1 MRHRSIG
8 IFTLS
13 ESFEKHANRLHK
25 DGEFD
30 ESEIYFKMSINI
42 CETPDNITGYA
53 DLLDDMNLFKKSV
66 EYYEKAI
73 KDYNCSIAMHNLGI
87 TLMEKYGKQI
97 NDNNENHENDY
108 LSKLNN
114 YYISALKSF
123 DLSIENENSK
133 YKRYENI
140 IDCIYHGLD
149 YVSRYINEVSSINIY
164 NNDKTALGLYSII
177 QTMKNIIDDCQSTEI
192 LLNTSLILDKWT
204 LILKEFNDFR
214 VYENKIKLFERLNNI
229 ETCNICYDDK
239 LNIDLNCGHTVCK
252 DCYVKLYLAKCP
264 FCRIKCVTD
273 YNSFDIFDY
282 INED

>member
-13 ESFEKHANRLHK
+13 ESFEKHASSLHK

-42 CETPDNITGYA
+42 CETSDNITGYA

-97 NDNNENHENDY
+97 NDNDENHENDY

-177 QTMKNIIDDCQSTEI
+177 QTMKKGK
-192 LLNTSLILDKWT
+192 NTKGEKYKKSLSRAGPGAW
-204 LILKEFNDFR
+204 
-214 VYENKIKLFERLNNI
+214 
-229 ETCNICYDDK
+229 
-239 LNIDLNCGHTVCK
+239 
-252 DCYVKLYLAKCP
+252 
-264 FCRIKCVTD
+264 
-273 YNSFDIFDY
+273 
-282 INED
+282 